1 MRLFIGLSLLVIFSL
16 TAVRADTFETQANG
30 QKAPVNFLP
39 AQGEGQ
45 HGGIL
50 IVGSGA
56 PWDHSELL
64 PKLGGHFAKLG
75 WSVALLDASQQID
88 KPTWVESLPEILS
101 TLRQKNNKR
110 TILLYYGSQMH
121 FLLEY
126 FSKPQSKQVNGL
138 ILLSAFDQ
146 FEAKDSVLLLQ
157 KLPFPVLDVV
167 AQFDYGTILEQA
179 AVRKKNNQ
187 SKSYRQVRFPG
198 AVHDYYHTRRMLS
211 YHLHSWM
218 LNLQPTE
225 IAGPPVVLD

>member
-1 MRLFIGLSLLVIFSL
+1 MRLFIALVLLVIFSL
-16 TAVRADTFETQANG
+16 TEVRADTFGTPQANG
-30 QKAPVNFLP
+30 QKAPVIFLP
-39 AQGEGQ
+39 AQGEAQ

-64 PKLGGHFAKLG
+64 PKLGEHFARLG

-121 FLLEY
+121 LILEY

-146 FEAKDSVLLLQ
+146 LEAKDSILLLQ

-167 AQFDYGTILEQA
+167 GQFDYGTILEQA
-179 AVRKKNNQ
+179 AVRKKNDKISLIGTYTFLGQ
-187 SKSYRQVRFPG
+187 F
-198 AVHDYYHTRRMLS
+198 M
-211 YHLHSWM
+211 
-218 LNLQPTE
+218 
-225 IAGPPVVLD
+225 IIII